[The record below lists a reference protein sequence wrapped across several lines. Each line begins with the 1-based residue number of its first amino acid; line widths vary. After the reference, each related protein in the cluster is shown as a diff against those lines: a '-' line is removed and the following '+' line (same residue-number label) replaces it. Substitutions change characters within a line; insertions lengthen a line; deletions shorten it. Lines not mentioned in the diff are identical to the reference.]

1 MRGTPRMGPLALLL
15 PLLTRSSP
23 TADRPVAL
31 ELGHRDAV
39 HRRVGAEDREEEEGR
54 GTER

>member
-1 MRGTPRMGPLALLL
+1 MGPLALLL

-31 ELGHRDAV
+31 ELGHGDAV